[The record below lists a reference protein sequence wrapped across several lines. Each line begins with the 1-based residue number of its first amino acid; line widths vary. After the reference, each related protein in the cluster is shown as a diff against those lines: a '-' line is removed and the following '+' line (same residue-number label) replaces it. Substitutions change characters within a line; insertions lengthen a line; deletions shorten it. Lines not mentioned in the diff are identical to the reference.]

1 MLGHNAIKISGAR
14 WFIRGCRAGGRRFV
28 SQKWLCCSSLAS
40 WGQLFLPPHQQ
51 CPSFPSVL
59 QFSSTCSGPAC
70 HTTGFLVA
78 LQQSQPSSS
87 KPKGSQCPPAFF
99 FFSPIRKFRDFSSGC
114 ALCALAPPWVPGL
127 ARGAS
132 APGASGEEPLL
143 VLKTGPKKCVTLKS
157 YRKNQEYR

>member
-1 MLGHNAIKISGAR
+1 MQLKSVVPDGLFAAAELGAGALCPRSGSAAAPLHP
-14 WFIRGCRAGGRRFV
+14 GV
-28 SQKWLCCSSLAS
+28 SSSS
-40 WGQLFLPPHQQ
+40 HPTSNVH
-51 CPSFPSVL
+51 PSPVL

-99 FFSPIRKFRDFSSGC
+99 FFFPPIRKFSDFSSGC